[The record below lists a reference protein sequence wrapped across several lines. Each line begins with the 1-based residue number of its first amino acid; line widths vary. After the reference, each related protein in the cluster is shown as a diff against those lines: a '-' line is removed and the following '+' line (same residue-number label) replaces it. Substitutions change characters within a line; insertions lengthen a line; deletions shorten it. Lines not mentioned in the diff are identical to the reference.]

1 MSKTTNSNN
10 IILSNEESNIIRHL
24 YKIPPRAGRYI
35 VVDTETTGL
44 NLNDHVV
51 ELGAHEIINGRLTG
65 SQFHIYIRPRIK
77 MSEEVINIH
86 GIRNEFYDDYYKDIY
101 RNDKFNLINFIKWVG
116 NSLIFAHN
124 ASFDMSAINVELKNW
139 GINELPV
146 KRFRCSMKMF
156 KDVVGRIEHNYYD
169 KYVCLEKC
177 CEYFG
182 LKANN
187 ICYHNAL
194 FDAFMTARLVCK
206 LYELIENDNRFRNIK
221 QEIKYNPN
229 SFKSFNYLNY
239 NYLNNNLFNNN
250 KNKNKYIY
258 LNNIKKYLNKKTKR
272 DKNEDKSLK
281 KETVDIQIYRNRIIN
296 ENINNNS
303 QNAIIRNMDSTQ
315 STEPS
320 EKDKNDKNLKSC
332 KDKEGFS
339 EDIIN
344 EIFSD
349 L

>member
-1 MSKTTNSNN
+1 
-10 IILSNEESNIIRHL
+10 
-24 YKIPPRAGRYI
+24 
-35 VVDTETTGL
+35 
-44 NLNDHVV
+44 
-51 ELGAHEIINGRLTG
+51 
-65 SQFHIYIRPRIK
+65 

-86 GIRNEFYDDYYKDIY
+86 GITNEFYDDFYKDIY
-101 RNDKFNLINFIKWVG
+101 SNDKQNLINFIKWVG

-139 GINELPV
+139 GINELPA

-177 CEYFG
+177 CEFFG

-187 ICYHNAL
+187 NCYHNAL

-206 LYELIENDNRFRNIK
+206 LYELIENDIRFKNFK
-221 QEIKYNPN
+221 KEIKYNPN
-229 SFKSFNYLNY
+229 SYKNF
-239 NYLNNNLFNNN
+239 NYLNNNLINN

-258 LNNIKKYLNKKTKR
+258 LNNTKKFLNKKTQR
-272 DKNEDKSLK
+272 DKNEEISYEKVLNEEK
-281 KETVDIQIYRNRIIN
+281 INRNKIIN
-296 ENINNNS
+296 ENINNNFH
-303 QNAIIRNMDSTQ
+303 NEFFRNTDSTT
-315 STEPS
+315 SNES
-320 EKDKNDKNLKSC
+320 IDKNKSEENLKSASE
-332 KDKEGFS
+332 KEGFS
-339 EDIIN
+339 EEIID

>member
-1 MSKTTNSNN
+1 MSKETNSSQIFINN
-10 IILSNEESNIIRHL
+10 ETSNIFRHL
-24 YKIPPRAGRYI
+24 YRIPPRAGRYI
-35 VVDTETTGL
+35 VLDTETTGL

-51 ELGAHEIINGRLTG
+51 ELGAHEVINGRLTG
-65 SQFHIYIRPRIK
+65 CQFHIYIRPRIK

-86 GIRNEFYDDYYKDIY
+86 GITNEFYDDFYKDIY
-101 RNDKFNLINFIKWVG
+101 SNDKQNLINFIKWVG

-139 GINELPV
+139 GINELPA

-187 ICYHNAL
+187 NCYHNAL

-206 LYELIENDNRFRNIK
+206 LYELIENDSRFKNFK
-221 QEIKYNPN
+221 KEIKYNPN
-229 SFKSFNYLNY
+229 SYKNF
-239 NYLNNNLFNNN
+239 NYLNNNLINN
-250 KNKNKYIY
+250 KNKSKYIY
-258 LNNIKKYLNKKTKR
+258 LNNTKKFLNKKTQR
-272 DKNEDKSLK
+272 DKNEEISYEKVLNEEK
-281 KETVDIQIYRNRIIN
+281 INRNKIIN
-296 ENINNNS
+296 ENINNNFH
-303 QNAIIRNMDSTQ
+303 NEFFRNTDSTT
-315 STEPS
+315 SNES
-320 EKDKNDKNLKSC
+320 IDKNKSEENLKSMSE
-332 KDKEGFS
+332 KEGFS
-339 EDIIN
+339 EEIID

>member
-1 MSKTTNSNN
+1 MSKTTNSNYQFLN
-10 IILSNEESNIIRHL
+10 IKESNIKKHNYR
-24 YKIPPRAGRYI
+24 IPPKAGRYI
-35 VVDTETTGL
+35 VLDTETTGL

-65 SQFHIYIRPRIK
+65 AQFHIYIRPRMK
-77 MSEEVINIH
+77 MSDEVINIH
-86 GIRNEFYDDYYKDIY
+86 GITNDFYDDFYKDIY
-101 RNDKFNLINFIKWVG
+101 ISDKQNLINFVKWVG

-139 GINELPV
+139 GINELQV

-156 KDVVGRIEHNYYD
+156 KEVVGKIEHIYYD

-187 ICYHNAL
+187 NFYHNAL

-206 LYELIENDNRFRNIK
+206 LYELIENDIRFINIK

-229 SFKSFNYLNY
+229 SFKNF
-239 NYLNNNLFNNN
+239 NYLNNNHINNN
-250 KNKNKYIY
+250 LNNNKKNKNKYIY
-258 LNNIKKYLNKKTKR
+258 LDKSKKYLNKKTKI
-272 DKNEDKSLK
+272 DKKDDLSLEK
-281 KETVDIQIYRNRIIN
+281 DIIDMKIIN

-303 QNAIIRNMDSTQ
+303 QNDNIDSTL
-315 STEPS
+315 SSEPL
-320 EKDKNDKNLKSC
+320 EKENNENNLKLFR
-332 KDKEGFS
+332 DKEDFS
-339 EDIIN
+339 EDIID
-344 EIFSD
+344 EIFNA

>member
-1 MSKTTNSNN
+1 
-10 IILSNEESNIIRHL
+10 
-24 YKIPPRAGRYI
+24 
-35 VVDTETTGL
+35 
-44 NLNDHVV
+44 
-51 ELGAHEIINGRLTG
+51 
-65 SQFHIYIRPRIK
+65 

-86 GIRNEFYDDYYKDIY
+86 GITNEFYDDYYKEIY
-101 RNDKFNLINFIKWVG
+101 SNDKQNLINFIKWVG

-139 GINELPV
+139 GINELPE

-187 ICYHNAL
+187 NCYHNAL

-206 LYELIENDNRFRNIK
+206 LYELIENDIRFKNFK
-221 QEIKYNPN
+221 KEIKYNPN
-229 SFKSFNYLNY
+229 SYKNF
-239 NYLNNNLFNNN
+239 NYLNNNLINN

-258 LNNIKKYLNKKTKR
+258 LNNTKKYLNKKTLR
-272 DKNEDKSLK
+272 DKNDEISYEKVLN
-281 KETVDIQIYRNRIIN
+281 EERIFRNKIIN

-303 QNAIIRNMDSTQ
+303 HNDTLRNTDSTT
-315 STEPS
+315 SNDS
-320 EKDKNDKNLKSC
+320 IEKNKSD
-332 KDKEGFS
+332 DKEGFS
-339 EDIIN
+339 EEIID

>member
-1 MSKTTNSNN
+1 MSKETNSSQLFINN
-10 IILSNEESNIIRHL
+10 ETSNIFRHL
-24 YKIPPRAGRYI
+24 YRIPPRAGRYI
-35 VVDTETTGL
+35 VLDTETTGL

-51 ELGAHEIINGRLTG
+51 ELGAHEVINGRLTG
-65 SQFHIYIRPRIK
+65 CQFHIYIRPRIK

-86 GIRNEFYDDYYKDIY
+86 GITNEFYDDFYKDIY
-101 RNDKFNLINFIKWVG
+101 SNDKQNLINFIKWVG

-139 GINELPV
+139 GINELPA

-177 CEYFG
+177 CEFFG

-187 ICYHNAL
+187 NCYHNAL

-206 LYELIENDNRFRNIK
+206 LYELIENDSRFKNFK
-221 QEIKYNPN
+221 KEIKYNPN
-229 SFKSFNYLNY
+229 SYKNF
-239 NYLNNNLFNNN
+239 NYLNNNLINN

-258 LNNIKKYLNKKTKR
+258 LNNTKKFLNKKTQR
-272 DKNEDKSLK
+272 DKNEEISYEKVLNEEK
-281 KETVDIQIYRNRIIN
+281 INRNKIIN
-296 ENINNNS
+296 ENINNNFH
-303 QNAIIRNMDSTQ
+303 NEFFRNTDSTT
-315 STEPS
+315 SNES
-320 EKDKNDKNLKSC
+320 IDKNKSEENLKSTSE
-332 KDKEGFS
+332 KEGFS
-339 EDIIN
+339 EEIID

>member
-1 MSKTTNSNN
+1 MSKETNSSQMFINN
-10 IILSNEESNIIRHL
+10 ETSNIFRHL
-24 YKIPPRAGRYI
+24 YRIPPRAGRYI
-35 VVDTETTGL
+35 VLDTETTGL

-51 ELGAHEIINGRLTG
+51 ELGAHEVINGRLTG
-65 SQFHIYIRPRIK
+65 CQFHIYIRPRIK

-86 GIRNEFYDDYYKDIY
+86 GITNEFYDDFYKDIY
-101 RNDKFNLINFIKWVG
+101 SNDKQNLINFIKWVG

-139 GINELPV
+139 GINELPA

-187 ICYHNAL
+187 NCYHNAL

-206 LYELIENDNRFRNIK
+206 LYELIENDIRFKNFK
-221 QEIKYNPN
+221 KEIKYNPN
-229 SFKSFNYLNY
+229 SYKNF
-239 NYLNNNLFNNN
+239 NYLNNNLINN

-258 LNNIKKYLNKKTKR
+258 LNNTKKFLNKKTQR
-272 DKNEDKSLK
+272 DKNEEISYEKVLNEEK
-281 KETVDIQIYRNRIIN
+281 INRNKIIN
-296 ENINNNS
+296 ENINNNFH
-303 QNAIIRNMDSTQ
+303 NEFFRNTDSTT
-315 STEPS
+315 SNES
-320 EKDKNDKNLKSC
+320 IDKNKSEENLKSTSE
-332 KDKEGFS
+332 KEGFS
-339 EDIIN
+339 EEIID

>member
-1 MSKTTNSNN
+1 MSKETNSNQMFIN
-10 IILSNEESNIIRHL
+10 NETSNIFRHL
-24 YKIPPRAGRYI
+24 YRIPPRAGRYI
-35 VVDTETTGL
+35 VLDTETTGL

-51 ELGAHEIINGRLTG
+51 ELGAHEVINGRLTG
-65 SQFHIYIRPRIK
+65 CQFHIYIRPRIK

-86 GIRNEFYDDYYKDIY
+86 GITNEFYDDFYKDIY
-101 RNDKFNLINFIKWVG
+101 SNDKQNLINFIKWVG

-139 GINELPV
+139 GINELPA

-187 ICYHNAL
+187 NCYHNAL

-206 LYELIENDNRFRNIK
+206 LYELIENDIRFKNFK
-221 QEIKYNPN
+221 KEIKYNPN
-229 SFKSFNYLNY
+229 SYKNF
-239 NYLNNNLFNNN
+239 NYLNNNLINN

-258 LNNIKKYLNKKTKR
+258 LNNTKKFLNKKTQR
-272 DKNEDKSLK
+272 DKNEEISYEKVLNEEK
-281 KETVDIQIYRNRIIN
+281 INRNKIIN
-296 ENINNNS
+296 ENINNNFH
-303 QNAIIRNMDSTQ
+303 NEFFRNTDSTT
-315 STEPS
+315 SNES
-320 EKDKNDKNLKSC
+320 IDKNKSEENLKSTSE
-332 KDKEGFS
+332 KEGFS
-339 EDIIN
+339 EEIID

>member
-1 MSKTTNSNN
+1 MSKETNSSQMFINN
-10 IILSNEESNIIRHL
+10 ETSNIFRHL
-24 YKIPPRAGRYI
+24 YRIPPRAGRYI
-35 VVDTETTGL
+35 VLDTETTGL

-51 ELGAHEIINGRLTG
+51 ELGAHEVINGRLTG
-65 SQFHIYIRPRIK
+65 CQFHIYIRPRIK

-86 GIRNEFYDDYYKDIY
+86 GITNEFYDDFYKDIY
-101 RNDKFNLINFIKWVG
+101 SNDKQNLINFIKWVG

-139 GINELPV
+139 GINELPA

-177 CEYFG
+177 CEFFG

-187 ICYHNAL
+187 NCYHNAL

-206 LYELIENDNRFRNIK
+206 LYELIENDIRFKNFK
-221 QEIKYNPN
+221 KEIKYNPN
-229 SFKSFNYLNY
+229 SYKNF
-239 NYLNNNLFNNN
+239 NYLNNNLINN

-258 LNNIKKYLNKKTKR
+258 LNNTKKFLNKKTQR
-272 DKNEDKSLK
+272 DKNEEISYEKVLNEEK
-281 KETVDIQIYRNRIIN
+281 INRNKIIN
-296 ENINNNS
+296 ENINNNFH
-303 QNAIIRNMDSTQ
+303 NEFFRNTDSTT
-315 STEPS
+315 SNES
-320 EKDKNDKNLKSC
+320 IDKNKSEENLKSTSE
-332 KDKEGFS
+332 KEGFS
-339 EDIIN
+339 EEIID

>member
-1 MSKTTNSNN
+1 MSKETNSSQMFINN
-10 IILSNEESNIIRHL
+10 ETSNIFRHL
-24 YKIPPRAGRYI
+24 YRIPPRAGRYI
-35 VVDTETTGL
+35 VLDTETTGL

-51 ELGAHEIINGRLTG
+51 ELGAHEVINGRLTG
-65 SQFHIYIRPRIK
+65 CQFHIYIRPRIK

-86 GIRNEFYDDYYKDIY
+86 GITNEFYDDFYKDIY
-101 RNDKFNLINFIKWVG
+101 SNDKQNLINFIKWVG

-139 GINELPV
+139 GINELPA

-187 ICYHNAL
+187 NCYHNAL

-206 LYELIENDNRFRNIK
+206 LYELIENDIRFKNFK
-221 QEIKYNPN
+221 KEIKYNPN
-229 SFKSFNYLNY
+229 SYKNF
-239 NYLNNNLFNNN
+239 NYLNNNLINN
-250 KNKNKYIY
+250 KNKSKYIY
-258 LNNIKKYLNKKTKR
+258 LNNTKKFLNKKTQR
-272 DKNEDKSLK
+272 DKNEEISYEKVLNEEK
-281 KETVDIQIYRNRIIN
+281 INRNKIIN
-296 ENINNNS
+296 ENINNNFH
-303 QNAIIRNMDSTQ
+303 NEFFRNTDSTT
-315 STEPS
+315 SNES
-320 EKDKNDKNLKSC
+320 IDKNKSEENLKSTSE
-332 KDKEGFS
+332 KEGFS
-339 EDIIN
+339 EEIID

>member
-1 MSKTTNSNN
+1 MSKETNSNQMFIN
-10 IILSNEESNIIRHL
+10 NETSNIFRHL
-24 YKIPPRAGRYI
+24 YRIPPRAGRYI
-35 VVDTETTGL
+35 VLDTETTGL

-51 ELGAHEIINGRLTG
+51 ELGAHEVINGRLTG
-65 SQFHIYIRPRIK
+65 CQFHIYIRPRIK

-86 GIRNEFYDDYYKDIY
+86 GITNEFYDDFYKDIY
-101 RNDKFNLINFIKWVG
+101 SNDKQNLINFIKWVG

-139 GINELPV
+139 GINELPA

-177 CEYFG
+177 CEFFG

-187 ICYHNAL
+187 NCYHNAL

-206 LYELIENDNRFRNIK
+206 LYELIENDIRFKNFK
-221 QEIKYNPN
+221 KEIKYNPN
-229 SFKSFNYLNY
+229 SYKNF
-239 NYLNNNLFNNN
+239 NYLNNNLINN
-250 KNKNKYIY
+250 KNKSKYIY
-258 LNNIKKYLNKKTKR
+258 LNNTKKFLNKKTQR
-272 DKNEDKSLK
+272 DKNEEISYEKVLNEEK
-281 KETVDIQIYRNRIIN
+281 INRNKIIN
-296 ENINNNS
+296 ENINNNFH
-303 QNAIIRNMDSTQ
+303 NEFFRNTDSTT
-315 STEPS
+315 SNES
-320 EKDKNDKNLKSC
+320 IDKNKSEENLKSTSE
-332 KDKEGFS
+332 KEGFS
-339 EDIIN
+339 EEIID

>member
-1 MSKTTNSNN
+1 MSKETNSSQIFINN
-10 IILSNEESNIIRHL
+10 ETSNIFRHL
-24 YKIPPRAGRYI
+24 YRIPPRAGRYI
-35 VVDTETTGL
+35 VLDTETTGL

-51 ELGAHEIINGRLTG
+51 ELGAHEVINGRLTG
-65 SQFHIYIRPRIK
+65 CQFHIYIRPRIK

-86 GIRNEFYDDYYKDIY
+86 GITNEFYDDFYKDIY
-101 RNDKFNLINFIKWVG
+101 SNDKQNLINFIKWVG

-139 GINELPV
+139 GINELPA

-187 ICYHNAL
+187 NCYHNAL

-206 LYELIENDNRFRNIK
+206 LYELIENDSRFKNFK
-221 QEIKYNPN
+221 KEIKYNPN
-229 SFKSFNYLNY
+229 SYKNF
-239 NYLNNNLFNNN
+239 NYLNNNLINN
-250 KNKNKYIY
+250 KNKSKYIY
-258 LNNIKKYLNKKTKR
+258 LNNTKKFLNKKTQR
-272 DKNEDKSLK
+272 DKNEEISYEKVLNEEK
-281 KETVDIQIYRNRIIN
+281 INRNKIIN
-296 ENINNNS
+296 ENINNHVHNEFF
-303 QNAIIRNMDSTQ
+303 RNTDSTT
-315 STEPS
+315 SNES
-320 EKDKNDKNLKSC
+320 IDKNKSEENLKSTSE
-332 KDKEGFS
+332 KEGFS
-339 EDIIN
+339 EEIID

>member
-1 MSKTTNSNN
+1 MSKETNSNQMFIN
-10 IILSNEESNIIRHL
+10 NETSNIFRHL
-24 YKIPPRAGRYI
+24 YRIPPRAGRYI
-35 VVDTETTGL
+35 VLDTETTGL

-51 ELGAHEIINGRLTG
+51 ELGAHEVINGRLTG
-65 SQFHIYIRPRIK
+65 CQFHIYIRPRIK

-86 GIRNEFYDDYYKDIY
+86 GITNEFYDDFYKDIY
-101 RNDKFNLINFIKWVG
+101 SNDKQNLINFIKWVG

-139 GINELPV
+139 GINELPA

-177 CEYFG
+177 CEFFG

-187 ICYHNAL
+187 NCYHNAL

-206 LYELIENDNRFRNIK
+206 LYELIENDSRFKNFK
-221 QEIKYNPN
+221 KEIKYNPN
-229 SFKSFNYLNY
+229 SYKNF
-239 NYLNNNLFNNN
+239 NYLNNNLINN

-258 LNNIKKYLNKKTKR
+258 LNNTKKFLNKKTQR
-272 DKNEDKSLK
+272 DKNEEISYEKVLNEEK
-281 KETVDIQIYRNRIIN
+281 INRNKIIN
-296 ENINNNS
+296 ENINNNFH
-303 QNAIIRNMDSTQ
+303 NEFFRNTDSTT
-315 STEPS
+315 SNES
-320 EKDKNDKNLKSC
+320 IDKNKSEENLKSTSE
-332 KDKEGFS
+332 KEGFS
-339 EDIIN
+339 EEIID

>member
-1 MSKTTNSNN
+1 MSKETNSSQMFINN
-10 IILSNEESNIIRHL
+10 ETSNIFRHL
-24 YKIPPRAGRYI
+24 YRIPPRAGRYI
-35 VVDTETTGL
+35 VLDTETTGL

-51 ELGAHEIINGRLTG
+51 ELGAHEVINGRLTG
-65 SQFHIYIRPRIK
+65 CQFHIYIRPRIK

-86 GIRNEFYDDYYKDIY
+86 GITNEFYDDFYKDIY
-101 RNDKFNLINFIKWVG
+101 SNDKQNLINFIKWVG

-139 GINELPV
+139 GINELPA

-177 CEYFG
+177 CEFFG

-187 ICYHNAL
+187 NCYHNAL

-206 LYELIENDNRFRNIK
+206 LYELIENDSRFKNFK
-221 QEIKYNPN
+221 KEIKYNPN
-229 SFKSFNYLNY
+229 SYKNF
-239 NYLNNNLFNNN
+239 NYLNNNLINN
-250 KNKNKYIY
+250 KNKSKYIY
-258 LNNIKKYLNKKTKR
+258 LNNTKKFLNKKTQR
-272 DKNEDKSLK
+272 DKNEEISYEKVLNEEK
-281 KETVDIQIYRNRIIN
+281 INRNKIIN
-296 ENINNNS
+296 ENINNNFH
-303 QNAIIRNMDSTQ
+303 NEFFRNTDSTT
-315 STEPS
+315 SNES
-320 EKDKNDKNLKSC
+320 IDKNKSEENLKSTSE
-332 KDKEGFS
+332 KEGFS
-339 EDIIN
+339 EEIID

>member
-1 MSKTTNSNN
+1 MSKETNSSQMFINN
-10 IILSNEESNIIRHL
+10 ETSNIFRHL
-24 YKIPPRAGRYI
+24 YRIPPRAGRYI
-35 VVDTETTGL
+35 VLDTETTGL

-51 ELGAHEIINGRLTG
+51 ELGAHEVINGRLTG
-65 SQFHIYIRPRIK
+65 CQFHIYIRPRIK

-86 GIRNEFYDDYYKDIY
+86 GITNEFYDDFYKDIY
-101 RNDKFNLINFIKWVG
+101 SNDKQNLINFIKWVG

-139 GINELPV
+139 GINELPA

-177 CEYFG
+177 CEFFG

-187 ICYHNAL
+187 NCYHNAL

-206 LYELIENDNRFRNIK
+206 LYELIENDIRFKNFK
-221 QEIKYNPN
+221 KEIKYNPN
-229 SFKSFNYLNY
+229 SYKNF
-239 NYLNNNLFNNN
+239 NYLNNNLINN

-258 LNNIKKYLNKKTKR
+258 LNNTKKFLNKKTQR
-272 DKNEDKSLK
+272 DKNEEISYEKVLNEEK
-281 KETVDIQIYRNRIIN
+281 INRNKIIN
-296 ENINNNS
+296 ENINNNFH
-303 QNAIIRNMDSTQ
+303 NEFFRNTDSTT
-315 STEPS
+315 SNES
-320 EKDKNDKNLKSC
+320 IDKNKSEENLKYTSE
-332 KDKEGFS
+332 KEGFS
-339 EDIIN
+339 EEIID

>member
-10 IILSNEESNIIRHL
+10 IILSNEESNIIKHL

-65 SQFHIYIRPRIK
+65 SQFHIYIKPRIK

-86 GIRNEFYDDYYKDIY
+86 GINNEFYDDYYNDIY
-101 RNDKFNLINFIKWVG
+101 TNDKHNLINFIKWVG

-187 ICYHNAL
+187 NCYHNAL

-206 LYELIENDNRFRNIK
+206 LYELIENDIRFRKIK

-229 SFKSFNYLNY
+229 SFKTFNYLNY
-239 NYLNNNLFNNN
+239 NYINNNLINNN

-258 LNNIKKYLNKKTKR
+258 LNNNKKYLNKKTKR
-272 DKNEDKSLK
+272 DKTDELSIE
-281 KETVDIQIYRNRIIN
+281 KEAIDIQIYRSRIIN

-303 QNAIIRNMDSTQ
+303 QNAIIRNLDSTQ
-315 STEPS
+315 STESS
-320 EKDKNDKNLKSC
+320 EKDKNERNLRSC
-332 KDKEGFS
+332 RDKEGFS